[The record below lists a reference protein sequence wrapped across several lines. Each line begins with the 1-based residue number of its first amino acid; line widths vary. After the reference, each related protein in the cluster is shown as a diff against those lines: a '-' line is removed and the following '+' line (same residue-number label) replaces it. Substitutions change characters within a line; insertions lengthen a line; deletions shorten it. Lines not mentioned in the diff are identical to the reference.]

1 MFLFKLGNN
10 GVVKDQSKKF
20 AMRKIVQEQFYMVV
34 QNGVKR
40 MLRQS
45 N

>member
-1 MFLFKLGNN
+1 MFLFKLGDN
-10 GVVKDQSKKF
+10 GVVKDKSKKF
-20 AMRKIVQEQFYMVV
+20 AMRKIVQEQFCMVV